1 MLNCKEAV
9 SLSDRYIEREL
20 GLRQRLLVACHLLIC
35 RDCRRFFAQMR
46 TAMHVF
52 QNKGETLPADE
63 ADKIAR
69 MASGAD

>member
-20 GLRQRLLVACHLLIC
+20 GLKQRLLVACHLLIC

-46 TAMHVF
+46 TALRVF
-52 QNKGETLPADE
+52 RNKGETLAPEE
-63 ADKIAR
+63 ADRIAR
-69 MASGAD
+69 AAAGAD